1 MDAILEQPLIQ
12 GSGTSEHDWLL
23 SVELLQT
30 ATLPLDALVP
40 EGARMVVVA
49 PHPDDEV
56 LGTGGL
62 MSIAA
67 AHHRQVMIV
76 AVTDGE
82 ASHPAHDPQVVA
94 RIRTSE
100 RMRALWELNIRSHV
114 EHRLGLPDGAV
125 ALHTELLTESLA
137 KVLRDDDVLFCPW
150 SRDGHPDHEATAS
163 AVKSLA
169 KRRELSLYQVPIWGW
184 HWCTPE
190 SFPWDKAVRFPI
202 DSDTLKR
209 KARALEAF
217 RSQIDDDLD
226 QPILTQS
233 TLDHFRR
240 PFELF
245 FRP

>member
-1 MDAILEQPLIQ
+1 MDAILEQPLIH
-12 GSGTSEHDWLL
+12 GSGTSEDEWL
-23 SVELLQT
+23 SSGEMMQT
-30 ATLPLDALVP
+30 PALALDALVP

-56 LGTGGL
+56 LGTGAL

-67 AHHRQVMIV
+67 SYQRQVLIV

-82 ASHPAHDPQVVA
+82 GSHPAHDPRVVA

-100 RMRALWELNIRSHV
+100 RMRALWELNIRSHD

-125 ALHTELLTESLA
+125 SLHTAVLTEALA
-137 KVLRDDDVLFCPW
+137 ELLRDDDVLFCPW
-150 SRDGHPDHEATAS
+150 SRDGHPDHEATAA
-163 AVKSLA
+163 AVKSIA
-169 KRRELSLYQVPIWGW
+169 KRRELTLYQVPIWGW

-190 SFPWDKAVRFPI
+190 SFPWHKAVRFPI
-202 DSDTLKR
+202 DPDTRQR
-209 KARALEAF
+209 KSRALEAF

-226 QPILTQS
+226 RPILPQS